1 MPRLKCQAQQ
11 SLVLRYFPF
20 LGVHLLTSIVREL
33 IILWGTYFNF
43 NWDFITTKIVVTYR
57 VHVGSL
63 CYSLNLIY

>member
-11 SLVLRYFPF
+11 ALVLRYFPF